1 MTRPAMELRPAGAGE
16 AALLETLHR
25 QIFTS
30 PWDQEWNAG
39 SFRRILAMPG
49 AAAWVLVQKSKP
61 KGFAI
66 VLVGADQAEL
76 ILIGILVPERR
87 KGLGRK
93 IIEGACREA
102 ASRGA
107 TRIYLEHALDDAVA
121 HAFYVSA
128 GFRPTGKR
136 PNYYQ
141 GRTGSADALVMVRD
155 LA

>member
-1 MTRPAMELRPAGAGE
+1 MNAPELEIRLAGAGE
-16 AALLETLHR
+16 AALLEALHR

-39 SFRRILAMPG
+39 SFRKILAMPG
-49 AAAWVLVQKSKP
+49 AAAWVLVQESEP

-66 VLVGADQAEL
+66 VLVVADQAEL

-93 IIEGACREA
+93 LIEGVCRDA

-107 TRIYLEHALDDAVA
+107 ARIYLEHAMDDAA
-121 HAFYVSA
+121 TNAFYVSA
-128 GFRPTGKR
+128 GFRPAGKR
-136 PNYYQ
+136 PNYYR
-141 GRTGSADALVMVRD
+141 GRSGSADALVMVRD